1 MVNPE
6 WSRRADRTRYDGGF
20 CHRVR
25 AAGHRGVRGVVP
37 PGDYCALVKE
47 ELRAAGYDLA
57 FS

>member
-1 MVNPE
+1 MAVFAIG
-6 WSRRADRTRYDGGF
+6 SARRDIGGY
-20 CHRVR
+20 
-25 AAGHRGVRGVVP
+25 GGVVP